1 MTIEL
6 DGVNNTLKT
15 DKIEPQSGTA
25 LQVGA
30 SGDTITVP
38 SGATINIAG
47 TISNSGTATG
57 FGAIDYKVSS
67 IKTSTFTAVAGEGYL
82 VDTSSGAVTVNLPA
96 GSAGAQVAI
105 VDYAGTFQTNNVTIA
120 ANGSEKIQ
128 GSTDDGFLSRKG
140 EAVNILYVDSTKG
153 WVVTSTADQQ
163 LTQTTYHSASGGTET
178 TSGDYKIHTFTSSGT
193 FTVSSVGNAEDGGVS
208 YLVVAGG
215 GGGGAPQAG
224 NRGGGAGAGG
234 YREGKPS
241 EDPYTASPTAAT
253 SQLPI
258 SVQAYPIT
266 IGAGAS
272 GGAGQPTTSNPG
284 QIGSNGSSS
293 IFSTITSAGGGGGGG
308 GSPPGNGTIF
318 PGQPGANGGGG
329 GGGGTGPGTCARGG
343 GSGNTPPVSPAQG
356 TKGGAGGIHPGNPGA
371 PDQGGGGG
379 GGVTGPRGNPSGP
392 SAEGGK
398 GADGGT
404 TEISGSSV
412 AYGGGGGADGPNGN
426 CYPGGSA
433 PAGGVAANTDGT
445 ANRGSGAGGGAANG
459 AGGDGGSGIVI
470 IRYKFQ
476 N

>member
-105 VDYAGTFQTNNVTIA
+105 VDYAGTFQTNNVTVS

-128 GSTDDGFLSRKG
+128 GVANDDGILNRKG

-153 WVVTSTADQQ
+153 WVVTSTADQRI
-163 LTQTTYHSASGGTET
+163 TQTTYHSASGGTET

-215 GGGGAPQAG
+215 GGGGAPQSS

-272 GGAGQPTTSNPG
+272 GGTGQPTTSNPG

-308 GSPPGNGTIF
+308 GSPPSPGDIF
-318 PGQPGANGGGG
+318 PGQPGGSGGGG
-329 GGGGTGPGTCARGG
+329 GGGGCGPGTCARGG
-343 GSGNTPPVSPAQG
+343 GAGNTPPVSPPQG
-356 TKGGAGGIHPGNPGA
+356 SKGGAGGTHPGFTGP
-371 PDQGGGGG
+371 PDNAGGGGG
-379 GGVTGPRGNPSGP
+379 GAIARGGSTTSP
-392 SAEGGK
+392 AVGG
-398 GADGGT
+398 DGGNGVASSIT
-404 TEISGSSV
+404 GSPV
-412 AYGGGGGADGPNGN
+412 ARAGGGVGRGLGGHGSAGTGGVAAGSNGTANTGAGGPA
-426 CYPGGSA
+426 GSA
-433 PAGGVAANTDGT
+433 PAGTGKT
-445 ANRGSGAGGGAANG
+445 
-459 AGGDGGSGIVI
+459 GGSGIVV
-470 IRYKFQ
+470 IRYKYQ

>member
-82 VDTSSGAVTVNLPA
+82 VDTSSSAVTVNLPA

-128 GSTDDGFLSRKG
+128 GDTDDGILSRKG

-163 LTQTTYHSASGGTET
+163 ITQTTYHTASGGTET

-193 FTVSSVGNAEDGGVS
+193 FTVSAVGNAEDGGVS

-215 GGGGAPQAG
+215 GGGGAPQSS

-253 SQLPI
+253 SQLPV

-272 GGAGQPTTSNPG
+272 GGTGQPSTSNPG
-284 QIGSNGSSS
+284 QIGNNGNAS

-308 GSPPGNGTIF
+308 GSPPSPGIIF
-318 PGQPGANGGGG
+318 PGQQGGSGGGG
-329 GGGGTGPGTCARGG
+329 GGGGCGPGTCARGG
-343 GSGNTPPVSPAQG
+343 GDGNVPPVSPPQG
-356 TKGGAGGIHPGNPGA
+356 SKGGAGGNHPGNSGP
-371 PDQGGGGG
+371 PDNAGGGGG
-379 GGVTGPRGNPSGP
+379 GAVARGGSTTPPAGGGSGGNGVASSITGSP
-392 SAEGGK
+392 
-398 GADGGT
+398 
-404 TEISGSSV
+404 V
-412 AYGGGGGADGPNGN
+412 ARAGGGAGIGSGSDG
-426 CYPGGSA
+426 A
-433 PAGGVAANTDGT
+433 TATGGVAVGSNGT
-445 ANRGSGAGGGAANG
+445 ANSGAGGPSGAAP
-459 AGGDGGSGIVI
+459 AGTGKTGGSGVVV